1 MVVLQRVVVAT
12 AREGQHNGRAIVCGP
27 TLRTLFAVLARVII
41 IRCTCGRC
49 LVGAEEVATFFGIAY
64 LVVGQVVQH
73 VECGQQFGSGFA
85 IVVGTQEA
93 IGVIHVRVV
102 LLDGLHGGQAQQ
114 GITHLALVAHKV
126 GQFAG
131 GIAQLAHQSGIGGFL
146 AGQLDN
152 LCVRVGRAADGG
164 GPGAANDVAFFDLL
178 RRGGV
183 GGGVSVAFQGRHS
196 GHFLAT
202 AHADEGCGG
211 GCACGLLAEL
221 IAGIAQRQ
229 RETST
234 ANRITGTR
242 TVERRIV
249 VGQSI
254 DGLADNFYLDNTA
267 RNVFGITVVGFLAY
281 LQVRKDTR
289 PRTRIGQVVG
299 QHIGEGLAEVIA
311 QEDAHA
317 AVLAVDVGLRCPC

>member
-1 MVVLQRVVVAT
+1 MVVLQRIVVAT
-12 AREGQHNGRAIVCGP
+12 AREGQHNGRAVVRGP
-27 TLRTLFAVLARVII
+27 TFRTFFAVLARVII
-41 IRCTCGRC
+41 IRCTRGRC

-73 VECGQQFGSGFA
+73 VEGGQQFAGGFA
-85 IVVGTQEA
+85 IVVGAQEA

-114 GITHLALVAHKV
+114 GITHLALVAHEV

-164 GPGAANDVAFFDLL
+164 GPGAANDVTLFGLL

-183 GGGVSVAFQGRHS
+183 GGGVSVAFQGRHG

-211 GCACGLLAEL
+211 GCACGLLTEL
-221 IAGIAQRQ
+221 IAGIGQRQ
-229 RETST
+229 RETT
-234 ANRITGTR
+234 AANRITGAR
-242 TVERRIV
+242 IIERRIV

-281 LQVRKDTR
+281 LQVRKDSR

-299 QHIGEGLAEVIA
+299 QHVGEGLAEVVA
-311 QEDAHA
+311 QEDTHA